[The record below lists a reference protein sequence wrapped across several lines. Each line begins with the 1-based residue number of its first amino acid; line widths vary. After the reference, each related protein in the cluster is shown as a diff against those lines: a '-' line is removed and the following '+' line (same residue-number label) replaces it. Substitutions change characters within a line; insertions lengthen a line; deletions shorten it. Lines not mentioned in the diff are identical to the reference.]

1 MDLSEYDRTA
11 INRVRRSQKLL
22 PVLLLILWLVGGGV
36 VSYRVSVILDM
47 TRSHGVESVSELISF
62 VSNIDTEKAQFSR
75 FEVLLLREG
84 DSVTTGL
91 LFMFM
96 LTVFGLSILPM
107 GRLIIRLADSAG
119 DSRTDARCS
128 QQ

>member
-1 MDLSEYDRTA
+1 MALSENDRTA
-11 INRVRRSQKLL
+11 VRRVRRSQKVL
-22 PVLLLILWLVGGGV
+22 PVFLLIVWVFGGALL
-36 VSYRVSVILDM
+36 SYRVSLILDI
-47 TRSHGVESVSELISF
+47 TRPLGVESVSELIS
-62 VSNIDTEKAQFSR
+62 VGSSIDTEKEQFSR

-107 GRLIIRLADSAG
+107 GRLVIRLADSADHSG
-119 DSRTDARCS
+119 TNGTDSS
-128 QQ
+128 